1 MHYSGLLLFV
11 RYCSDGIGKP
21 TKRRQGLDKESLTDY
36 IKWLLTELDGIQSDV
51 IDKETVRIMI
61 LSIIGEMY
69 RN

>member
-1 MHYSGLLLFV
+1 M
-11 RYCSDGIGKP
+11 
-21 TKRRQGLDKESLTDY
+21 DKESLTDY

>member
-1 MHYSGLLLFV
+1 M
-11 RYCSDGIGKP
+11 
-21 TKRRQGLDKESLTDY
+21 DKEALTEY
-36 IKWLLTELDGIQSDV
+36 IKWLLAELDNIQSDI